1 MRTVN
6 TATMNQTAGG
16 LPLGYPT
23 MTPMEHP
30 PVTEAI
36 VTLGYD

>member
-1 MRTVN
+1 MN
-6 TATMNQTAGG
+6 TAGPNPTQSA

-23 MTPMEHP
+23 MTPVENP